1 MKLALVQLD
10 ADDQLWKPSAIPELL
25 ALAKDAD
32 LVVFPESMPFYQT
45 GKKAKTL
52 AQAQRLLV
60 QQSAESNVDAA
71 FMAGGYVR
79 DGDQQRNAVFLI
91 HQGQVKGLYYKRIAW
106 LDEPIVVGCQ
116 AVCFEWQSAN
126 SHFACIPL
134 ICADAAENPTPTG
147 TLMMAEALQLGAN
160 AEIPIIVVSYS
171 FELTGSMWR
180 EALYFWSTGC
190 GAPVA
195 ICGVSGKS
203 RKAYVDEQGQHHHF
217 GGGGS
222 AVFWPDG
229 SHTRQRS
236 QRGIYLIDTVT
247 RHCKFRQIP

>member
-1 MKLALVQLD
+1 MKLALIQLD
-10 ADDQLWKPSAIPELL
+10 ADDPLWKPSAIPELV
-25 ALAKDAD
+25 ALAADAD

-52 AQAQRLLV
+52 AQAKRLLV
-60 QQSAESNVDAA
+60 QQSTDVNVDLA

-79 DGDQQRNAVFLI
+79 EGNLQRNTVFLI
-91 HQGQVKGLYYKRIAW
+91 HQGQVKGHYFKRIAW
-106 LDEPIVVGCQ
+106 LDEPIVEGKQ
-116 AVCFEWQSAN
+116 ALRFDWQSQH
-126 SHFACIPL
+126 SKFACIPL

-147 TLMMAEALQLGAN
+147 TLMMAEALRLGAN
-160 AEIPIIVVSYS
+160 AETPIIVTSYS
-171 FELTGSMWR
+171 FELAGPMWR

-203 RKAYVDEQGQHHHF
+203 RKAYADEQGRHHF

-236 QRGIYLIDTVT
+236 QRGIYLIDTTT
-247 RHCKFRQIP
+247 RRCQFRQIP

>member
-10 ADDQLWKPSAIPELL
+10 ADDRLWKLAAIPELL
-25 ALAKDAD
+25 ALAADAD
-32 LVVFPESMPFYQT
+32 LVVFPESMPFFQI
-45 GKKAKTL
+45 GQKAKIL
-52 AQAQRLLV
+52 AQAQRLLC
-60 QQSAESNVDAA
+60 QQGDRQNLDTA
-71 FMAGGYVR
+71 FMAGGYIR
-79 DGDQQRNAVFLI
+79 EYDRLRNAVFLI
-91 HQGQVKGLYYKRIAW
+91 HQGQAKGLYFKRIAW
-106 LDEPIVVGCQ
+106 LDEPIIAGNQ
-116 AVCFEWQSAN
+116 AIRFDWQSRN

-160 AEIPIIVVSYS
+160 VETPIIVVSYS
-171 FELTGSMWR
+171 FELAGPMWR

-203 RKAYVDEQGQHHHF
+203 QKSYVDEQGQKHHF

-229 SHTRQRS
+229 SHTRQCNK
-236 QRGIYLIDTVT
+236 RGIYLIDTT
-247 RHCKFRQIP
+247 IRHCQFRQIP